1 MAKRTV
7 EQTRTELAGTEPSW
21 TEQTSSGQAR
31 AFDLLIRGGTVI
43 DGTKA
48 PRFAADVGICDGR
61 IAAIGDL
68 AGKPAARTIEA
79 DGKIVAPGFIDSHTH
94 DDGAVLLDP
103 QMVCKISQGVTTV
116 VTGNCGV
123 SIAPLKPGTS
133 RPMPLGLLA
142 SGDGRNTE
150 FATFAEYIGALR
162 ATPASVNVAPMAGH
176 TALRASVMSDLD
188 RAATDAEIAEMRTL
202 VQEALDAGALGVS
215 TGTYYPP
222 AEAAPTEE
230 IIEVCRP
237 LTGTGAVYAT
247 HMRNEA
253 DRCAESLEESFAIG
267 RALDV
272 AVVISH
278 HKLAGPANFGKSK
291 FTLPMLRG
299 AMQCQCVALDCYPYN
314 ASSTML
320 HTDPAKLQVKVVVA
334 ASKPH
339 PEMAGRDLADI
350 AAEWG
355 VDRLEAAKRLQP
367 ASAIYFSM
375 DEADVQNILA
385 FEPTMIG
392 SDGLPFG
399 ERPHP
404 RLWGTFP
411 RVLGYYCRELELFP
425 LETAVWKMSG
435 LTAKNF
441 GIKQRGTIAIG
452 NHADLTIFDATT
464 VRDTATYDAPCVPA
478 AGIEAVIV
486 NGALTWWQGAH
497 QGATA
502 GQVIT
507 RVAPESSASL

>member
-1 MAKRTV
+1 MT
-7 EQTRTELAGTEPSW
+7 QT
-21 TEQTSSGQAR
+21 QT
-31 AFDLLIRGGTVI
+31 FDLVIRGGTII

-48 PRFAADVGICDGR
+48 PRFKADVGIRDGR
-61 IAAIGDL
+61 IAAIGELD
-68 AGKPAARTIEA
+68 AASAARAIQA
-79 DGKIVAPGFIDSHTH
+79 DDRIVAPGFIDSHTH
-94 DDGAVLLDP
+94 DDGAVLVEP
-103 QMVCKISQGVTTV
+103 RMPFKISQGVTTV

-123 SIAPLKPGTS
+123 SVAPLKPGTP
-133 RPMPLGLLA
+133 RPMPLGLLSA
-142 SGDGRNTE
+142 GGGRQTE
-150 FATFAEYIGALR
+150 FESFADYMAALR
-162 ATPASVNVAPMAGH
+162 ATPASVNVAPMVGH
-176 TALRASVMSDLD
+176 TALRVSVMNDLD
-188 RAATDAEIAEMRTL
+188 RAATDREIAEMRGL

-230 IIEVCRP
+230 IIEICRP

-253 DRCAESLEESFAIG
+253 DKCVDSLEESFAIG
-267 RALDV
+267 KALDV
-272 AVVISH
+272 QVVISH
-278 HKLAGPANFGKSK
+278 HKLAGPPNFGKSAL
-291 FTLPMLRG
+291 TLPLIRD

-320 HTDPAKLQVKVVVA
+320 HTDPAKLGVKVVVA

-339 PEMAGRDLADI
+339 PEMAGRDLTDI
-350 AAEWG
+350 AAAWG

-375 DEADVQNILA
+375 DEADVRNILA

-411 RVLGYYCRELELFP
+411 RVLGYYCRELELFS

-441 GIKQRGTIAIG
+441 GIRERGTIAPG
-452 NHADLTIFDATT
+452 NHADITIFDAAT
-464 VRDTATYDAPCVPA
+464 VRDTASYDDPCVPA
-478 AGIEAVIV
+478 NGIEAVIV
-486 NGALTWWQGAH
+486 NGELTWWQGKH
-497 QGATA
+497 QGAAA

-507 RVAPESSASL
+507 RQAR

>member
-1 MAKRTV
+1 MTD
-7 EQTRTELAGTEPSW
+7 
-21 TEQTSSGQAR
+21 SSAET
-31 AFDLLIRGGTVI
+31 FDLIIRGGTVI

-48 PRFAADVGICDGR
+48 PRFDADVGIRDGR

-68 AGKPAARTIEA
+68 GGAVAARTIDA
-79 DGKIVAPGFIDSHTH
+79 TAKIVAPGFIDAHTH
-94 DDGAVLLDP
+94 DDGAVLVEAEMP
-103 QMVCKISQGVTTV
+103 FKVSQGVTTV
-116 VTGNCGV
+116 VTGNCGISV
-123 SIAPLKPGTS
+123 APLRPGTQ
-133 RPMPLGLLA
+133 RPAPLGLLSA
-142 SGDGRNTE
+142 EGGEPTE
-150 FATFAEYIGALR
+150 FTTFADYVSALR
-162 ATPASVNVAPMAGH
+162 ASPASVNVAPMVGH
-176 TALRASVMSDLD
+176 TTLRASVMSDL
-188 RAATDAEIAEMRTL
+188 AAAASEGEVAEMRAL
-202 VQEALDAGALGVS
+202 VQEALDAGAIGVS
-215 TGTYYPP
+215 TGTFYPP

-230 IIEVCRP
+230 IIAVCRP

-253 DRCAESLEESFAIG
+253 DRVMDSLEESFAIG
-267 RALDV
+267 KALDV
-272 AVVISH
+272 QVVISH
-278 HKLAGPANFGKSK
+278 HKVTQHSNFGRSK
-291 FTLPMLRG
+291 ETLPLIHK

-320 HTDPAKLQVKVVVA
+320 HTDPAKLKVKVVVA

-339 PEMAGRDLADI
+339 PEATGRDLADI

-367 ASAIYFSM
+367 ASAIYFAM

-411 RVLGYYCRELELFP
+411 RVLGYYCRELNLFS

-435 LTAKNF
+435 LTAQNF
-441 GIKQRGTIAIG
+441 GIERRGTIALG
-452 NHADLTIFDATT
+452 NHADITIFDAATI
-464 VRDTATYDAPCVPA
+464 RDTATYDEPCVPS
-478 AGIEAVIV
+478 AGIDAVIV

-497 QGATA
+497 QGTKA
-502 GQVIT
+502 GHVVT
-507 RVAPESSASL
+507 RVSTTLQ